1 MAKVIAELSA
11 RVHTFLCGLGGHEF
25 LLNAEPGKMSLRC
38 MSCPYETPGWAI
50 KSTHSTAGRHTEQQ
64 AVASPQT
71 RVRDS
76 RHVLVH

>member
-1 MAKVIAELSA
+1 MSKVIAELSA

-50 KSTHSTAGRHTEQQ
+50 KTTRGAAAHHTEHQ
-64 AVASPQT
+64 VMASPQT

>member
-1 MAKVIAELSA
+1 MSRVIAELSV
-11 RVHTFLCGLGGHEF
+11 RVHTFLCELSGHEF

-50 KSTHSTAGRHTEQQ
+50 KSTHGAATHHTQQ
-64 AVASPQT
+64 QSPSASQA